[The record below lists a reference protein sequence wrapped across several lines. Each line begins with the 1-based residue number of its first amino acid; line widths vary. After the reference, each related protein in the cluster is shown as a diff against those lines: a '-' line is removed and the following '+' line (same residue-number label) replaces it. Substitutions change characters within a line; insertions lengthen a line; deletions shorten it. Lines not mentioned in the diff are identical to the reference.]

1 MTSSAENAAG
11 SWIGVAISRTEIVA
25 FDSRLKAGGSA
36 VWRIPL
42 EAPSADTVAWPSLA
56 TALRTLK
63 QQSRE
68 TKGHLA
74 VALMPTIAETR
85 RVDVPPLSD
94 DEIEAVLSRN
104 ASRYFVG
111 AQGAQ
116 LVGVVARAKTDVPGA
131 VAGAAPAWIIRL
143 ITAAARE
150 AGWHLELIAPAEA
163 AWSVAATKAFAA
175 QTGGDVQ
182 LLVHQSE
189 QTHVLTLS
197 NGALANLRKFR
208 SAVQDAS
215 VFLES
220 TPSSRLLA
228 AGDPVVRKQWIG
240 ALGAK
245 SLSVTLPT
253 NVSGDVGNDP
263 ALLAAAFIVDVRTL
277 LFRTEEMRIADR
289 NKRNRVAYSLF
300 AAAAVLYIGAAG
312 LQLWDVERELAAVQA
327 KRAELTPQLA
337 TTLLGRASVETV
349 SGQLAMLA
357 ANERE
362 SAQWSSVIAD
372 FTKHLPLEAHLKG
385 FRGWADSVRF
395 DGLAEKAAD
404 VYPALAK
411 AETFGGIKAAAAV
424 RLEPQPDGSTLEK
437 FTLVAKLK
445 SNKPIVETPSRKTSD
460 STSRTGAGSASG
472 GTP

>member
-1 MTSSAENAAG
+1 MTSTAENVAG
-11 SWIGVAISRTEIVA
+11 SWVGVAISRTEIVA
-25 FDSRLKAGGSA
+25 FDSRLKAAGSA
-36 VWRIPL
+36 MWRLSL
-42 EAPSADTVAWPSLA
+42 EAPSADSVAWPSLA

-104 ASRYFVG
+104 ASRYFIG

-116 LVGVVARAKTDVPGA
+116 LVGVVARAKADVPGA

-150 AGWHLELIAPAEA
+150 AGWTLELIAPAEA

-175 QTGGDVQ
+175 GNGDVQ
-182 LLVHQSE
+182 LLMHQPE

-197 NGALANLRKFR
+197 NGSLTNLRKFR
-208 SAVQDAS
+208 SAVQDAG

-220 TPSSRLLA
+220 SPSSRLLA
-228 AGDPVVRKQWIG
+228 AGDPSVRKQWIG

-245 SLSVTLPT
+245 ALSVTLPA
-253 NVSGDVGNDP
+253 NVSSDVGNDP

-300 AAAAVLYIGAAG
+300 GAAAILYLGAAG

-327 KRAELTPQLA
+327 KRAALTPQLA
-337 TTLLGRASVETV
+337 TTLLGRATVETV

-357 ANERE
+357 ASERE
-362 SAQWSSVIAD
+362 SPQWSNIIAD

-445 SNKPIVETPSRKTSD
+445 SSKPAVPSPARATSD
-460 STSRTGAGSASG
+460 SSTRPAGRISSG